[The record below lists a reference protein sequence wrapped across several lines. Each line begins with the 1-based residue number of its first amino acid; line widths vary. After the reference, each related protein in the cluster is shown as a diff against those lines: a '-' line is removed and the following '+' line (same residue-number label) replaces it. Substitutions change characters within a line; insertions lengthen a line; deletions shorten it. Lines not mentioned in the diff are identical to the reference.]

1 MWDDMK
7 ISIES
12 MTEVEV
18 LSLVLNRDDIMAFKH
33 FRYTEADK
41 WKTVAGAEFRMKNRS
56 KPRKWF
62 FNELLSRLLHNK
74 HIP

>member
-1 MWDDMK
+1 MK

-41 WKTVAGAEFRMKNRS
+41 WKCVAGAEFHMKNRS
-56 KPRKWF
+56 KPRK
-62 FNELLSRLLHNK
+62 
-74 HIP
+74 